1 MKKRNEVIA
10 TILFCAIMT
19 VGSFSVNAEQES
31 QNEAGSSVSVLPVKK
46 LTEKSVDENPF
57 MAKGDTNIHHDCY
70 NTDSTDEVLPWNMI
84 DTGVRREHFL
94 HEREMC
100 YASALS
106 PDCRRQCSACG
117 AARLLK
123 GGRCDG

>member
-46 LTEKSVDENPF
+46 LT
-57 MAKGDTNIHHDCY
+57 
-70 NTDSTDEVLPWNMI
+70 
-84 DTGVRREHFL
+84 
-94 HEREMC
+94 
-100 YASALS
+100 
-106 PDCRRQCSACG
+106 
-117 AARLLK
+117 
-123 GGRCDG
+123 